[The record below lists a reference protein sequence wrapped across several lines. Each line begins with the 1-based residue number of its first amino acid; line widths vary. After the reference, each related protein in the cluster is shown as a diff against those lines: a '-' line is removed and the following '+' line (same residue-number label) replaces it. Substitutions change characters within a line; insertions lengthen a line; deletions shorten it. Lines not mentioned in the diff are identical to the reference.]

1 MSASQDIVVISDLH
15 LGRGKNPATARY
27 YRLEAF
33 FYDDDFLHFCDH
45 LIDDA
50 GRRDV
55 SFKLI
60 LNGDTFDLLR
70 VDHDRGSDQ
79 SLRERLYGPSL
90 TPQVA
95 TEITSQILRGHP
107 VFVQALAQVLAAGH
121 SVVFLPGNHDI
132 EMQWPPVQD
141 AVRTAIRA
149 ALQENA
155 SEEVSA
161 QALERLDFRQ
171 WFYHEEGR
179 VWIEHGCQYDSENA
193 FQFFLRKDLAER
205 GDAIH
210 KSEVDLP
217 LGTFFQKYLYNKFG
231 NITFLV
237 PNSRSQFRYFRWL
250 LINRPRL
257 LAKVGTV
264 HLPFFWQVLRRIG
277 AGGGKTSELRECHEA
292 ELDHMVESDPLGD
305 KLRTIEAYKRIE
317 LNAAILAKRAVVR
330 AAKIL
335 GYVLLGAV
343 LTTGLWTLG
352 AQSIGTAS
360 FNVGFKALLFLCLN
374 FSFLVVT
381 LIVMT
386 YFLLRPS
393 TSGPDPWL
401 AHTANKIAKLLQ
413 VSVVTFGHTH
423 DEDVT
428 ALSLKAG
435 GWYFNTGTWIAVFT
449 SDSLLPRERVQYTF
463 LRIVGN
469 KGHLMHWSPGRA
481 ETMPVVLIDGE
492 NEHRERAEAV

>member
-1 MSASQDIVVISDLH
+1 MSAPQDIVVVSDLH
-15 LGRGKNPATARY
+15 LGRGKNQKTARY

-45 LIDDA
+45 LVDDA
-50 GRRDV
+50 SRRNIE
-55 SFKLI
+55 FKLI

-95 TEITSQILRGHP
+95 VEIISQILVGHP

-121 SVVFLPGNHDI
+121 AVVFLPGNHDI
-132 EMQWPPVQD
+132 EMQWPQVQD
-141 AVRTAIRA
+141 AVRQAIGKALHDRATDEDSSEAIRR
-149 ALQENA
+149 
-155 SEEVSA
+155 
-161 QALERLDFRQ
+161 LEFRQ
-171 WFYHEEGR
+171 WYYHEEGR

-205 GDAIH
+205 GDAVH

-217 LGTFFQKYLYNKFG
+217 LGTFFQKYLYNQFG

-257 LAKVGTV
+257 LARVGTV
-264 HLPFFWQVLRRIG
+264 HLPFFWQVLRRIT
-277 AGGGKTSELRECHEA
+277 AGGSKTSELRECHNA
-292 ELDHMVESDPLGD
+292 ELQRMVDSDPLGE
-305 KLRTIEAYKRIE
+305 KIREVESYKRIE
-317 LNAAILAKRAVVR
+317 LNAAMLAKRAVVR
-330 AAKIL
+330 AAKVLSYI
-335 GYVLLGAV
+335 LLGAV

-360 FNVGFKALLFLCLN
+360 FNVGFKALLFLGLN
-374 FSFLVVT
+374 FSFLLVT
-381 LIVMT
+381 LVTMT

-393 TSGPDPWL
+393 AFGPDPWL
-401 AHTANKIAKLLQ
+401 GHSATKIAQLLP

-428 ALSLKAG
+428 ALSLSDDA
-435 GWYFNTGTWIAVFT
+435 WYYNTGTWIAVFT

-463 LRIVGN
+463 LRIVGH
-469 KGHLMHWSPGRA
+469 KGKLMHWSPGRA
-481 ETMPVVLIDGE
+481 EAMPVVLIDGE
-492 NEHRERAEAV
+492 NEHRERGTAT